1 MLKGRI
7 SAIAFVA
14 AAVVLC
20 GISAENA
27 DAQQNGVIVDGQG
40 VLKLRVFEDPGGRL
54 MRERIAAARSAL
66 DHDILRKSQKR
77 MVSINRLEAA
87 LKDALDNNRQPTNEM
102 RYLAG
107 LTRVEYVFY
116 YPETKD
122 IVIAG
127 PAEGWVKDPSGRVV
141 GMHSGQPVLEL
152 QDLIVA
158 LRTYAPEAADNTVI
172 SVSIDPTQEGLQ
184 RMQHFL
190 RNLRGVRPSDAA
202 KIASGLRTNLGLQ
215 DVAIR
220 GVASNTHFAQVL
232 LEADYRMKL
241 IGIGLERPPVKMA
254 TYISKASPASVA
266 RNALKR
272 WYFVPDYECVRVSDD
287 ALAMEMVGHGVK
299 LLGEDQLVG
308 ADGQRSVAGAVD
320 RASSLFTQSFTRM
333 YPQMAAKD
341 PIWAQM
347 RNLID
352 LAVAA
357 AFIREQGFHQ
367 QAKWDMN
374 VFRDEGAY
382 AVQTYNAPLKVE
394 TAVNIV
400 WKGNTLM
407 TPIGGGVRIEAM
419 QALNGSN
426 LLTDDKGSVK
436 KVRDSIA
443 PDAID
448 RNRWWWD

>member
-1 MLKGRI
+1 MSKGRI
-7 SAIAFVA
+7 SAIAIL
-14 AAVVLC
+14 AVVILWA
-20 GISAENA
+20 SSTETARA
-27 DAQQNGVIVDGQG
+27 QNGVIVDGQG

-54 MRERIAAARSAL
+54 MRERIAAARAAL
-66 DHDILRKSQKR
+66 DQDVLRRSQKR

-87 LKDALDNNRQPTNEM
+87 LQDVLDNNRQPTDAM

-107 LTRVEYVFY
+107 LTRLEYVFY
-116 YPETKD
+116 YPETRD
-122 IVIAG
+122 IVVAG

-141 GMHSGQPVLEL
+141 GMHSGQPTLEL

-158 LRTYAPEAADNTVI
+158 LRTYAPEAAEDTII

-184 RMQHFL
+184 RMQQFL
-190 RNLRGVRPSDAA
+190 ANLRGIRPADAA
-202 KIASGLRTNLGLQ
+202 KIAAGLRTNLGLQ
-215 DVAIR
+215 NVAIR
-220 GVASNTHFAQVL
+220 GVPSNTHFAQVL

-241 IGIGLERPPVKMA
+241 IGIGLEQPPVRMA
-254 TYISKASPASVA
+254 TYISKATPASVA

-287 ALAMEMVGHGVK
+287 ELAMEMVGEGVK

-308 ADGQRSVAGAVD
+308 ADGRRSVAGVVD
-320 RASSLFTQSFTRM
+320 RASNLFTQSFTRM
-333 YPQMAAKD
+333 YPQMAAKS

-352 LAVAA
+352 MSVAA
-357 AFIREQGFHQ
+357 AFIREQGFHE
-367 QAKWDMN
+367 QAQWNMN

-382 AVQTYNAPLKVE
+382 AVQTYNAPVKVE

-407 TPIGGGVRIEAM
+407 TPIGGGVNI
-419 QALNGSN
+419 QAL
-426 LLTDDKGSVK
+426 K
-436 KVRDSIA
+436 
-443 PDAID
+443 AID
-448 RNRWWWD
+448 SQVARIDQEGGVAEARDEIQLPADAARWWWD